1 MGKRY
6 SDDLIN
12 HEAKS
17 IVYKERFIKLIIL
30 SSIINSYHLKT
41 NKNNWDLLKTLVVYP
56 YTKSINRN
64 FLAILNVIRARK
76 RVCPLVTCT
85 SEHYCILLISIE
97 KVSYLL
103 RNGFYTCRT
112 FVRYRI
118 SYLVSFIFTVHCLQ
132 NGE

>member
-6 SDDLIN
+6 SDDLIT

-17 IVYKERFIKLIIL
+17 IVYKEGFTKLNIL

-41 NKNNWDLLKTLVVYP
+41 NKNNWYLLKTLVVYP

-64 FLAILNVIRARK
+64 FPAILNVIRVRK

-85 SEHYCILLISIE
+85 S
-97 KVSYLL
+97 
-103 RNGFYTCRT
+103 
-112 FVRYRI
+112 
-118 SYLVSFIFTVHCLQ
+118 
-132 NGE
+132 